1 MAGRIPQHFIDS
13 LINQVDIVDVIDARV
28 PLKKKGHEY
37 TACCPFHNEK
47 TPSFTVSQQKQF
59 YHCFGCGAHG
69 TAIGFLMEYEN
80 MEFVDAIEQLAA
92 DHHIDVPREDSQIP
106 QGPDNTGV
114 YNVLELAAEQYQLQ
128 LRQSQ
133 RAIDYL
139 KKRGLSGDISKD
151 YGIGYAPDS
160 WDFILKQAPSAAAQK
175 DLATGGML
183 IEKNGNQGN
192 FYDRFRDRIMF
203 PIRDRRGRTI
213 GFGGR
218 ILDQGEPKY
227 LNSPETP
234 VFHKGKELY
243 GLYEAKKS
251 VRNLDMIVI
260 VEGYM
265 DVVALAQNG
274 IRYAVATLGTATTAE
289 QISLILRSVK
299 KLVFCYDGDRA
310 GKKAAWKALENTLPL
325 MRDGYE
331 IRFLFLPDGEDP
343 DTMVRQ
349 EGQQAFELRLQN
361 ATPLSDFLIKNLEQ
375 QTDMSSMD
383 GRAHFAELAKPLLNK
398 LPESIFK
405 DLLNES
411 ISKEIGLHNKRLV
424 EAKPARL
431 QQSPSAES
439 KGRQLRI
446 TNVRLAIGLML
457 QQPSLVS
464 AITLP
469 QQLRHAQIQGIGL
482 FFELYELIRS
492 TPELSSAAILERMR
506 GHEMSSYLNKLLH
519 WQIPDADDKE
529 TCLIMYQHA
538 VRNLTQEMLQHR
550 YEFLENKSLSSALS
564 DDEMNEF
571 RSLLKLKALYDK
583 ENENTLSEEE
593 KSDLQ
598 RLLQLNIG

>member
-80 MEFVDAIEQLAA
+80 MDFVDAIEQLAA
-92 DHHIDVPREDSQIP
+92 DHHIDVPREDSQQV

-114 YNVLELAAEQYQLQ
+114 YKMLELAAEQYQQQ
-128 LRQSQ
+128 LKQSQ

-139 KKRGLSGDISKD
+139 KKRGLSGEISKD

-160 WDFILKQAPSAAAQK
+160 WDFILKHGKTPTEQK

-183 IEKNGNQGN
+183 IEKNGQQGH

-251 VRNLDMIVI
+251 VRNLDTIVI

-289 QISLILRSVK
+289 QIGLILRSVK

-310 GKKAAWKALENTLPL
+310 GRKAAWKALENTLPL

-349 EGQQAFELRLQN
+349 EGQQAFEQRLQQ
-361 ATPLSDFLIKNLEQ
+361 ATPLSDFLISQLKQ

-411 ISKEIGLHNKRLV
+411 VSKEVGLHNKRLV
-424 EAKPARL
+424 EQTPLSQVKTANPI
-431 QQSPSAES
+431 ES
-439 KGRQLRI
+439 KGRHIRI

-457 QQPSLVS
+457 QQPSLV
-464 AITLP
+464 AQIDIP
-469 QQLRHAQIQGIGL
+469 DELRNTEIQGISVL
-482 FFELYELIRS
+482 FELYDMIKANSDLG
-492 TPELSSAAILERMR
+492 SAAILERWR
-506 GHEMSSYLNKLLH
+506 NHEMGGFLNKLLH
-519 WQIPDADDKE
+519 WEIPGINDSK
-529 TCLIMYQHA
+529 TSLI
-538 VRNLTQEMLQHR
+538 MLQHAI
-550 YEFLENKSLSSALS
+550 EKMQEKHK
-564 DDEMNEF
+564 E
-571 RSLLKLKALYDK
+571 LKLEA
-583 ENENTLSEEE
+583 
-593 KSDLQ
+593 
-598 RLLQLNIG
+598 LLQKSQQTSLTETEMAELQELMLRKQHDTEE

>member
-1 MAGRIPQHFIDS
+1 MAGRIPQEFIDS
-13 LINQVDIVDVIDARV
+13 LVNQVDIVDVIDSRV

-47 TPSFTVSQQKQF
+47 TPSFTVSQNKQF

-92 DHHIDVPREDSQIP
+92 DHHIEVPREDNQYQ
-106 QGPDNTGV
+106 QGPDNSGV
-114 YNVLELAAEQYQLQ
+114 YKVLENAAESYQQQ
-128 LRQSQ
+128 LKQSQ

-139 KKRGLSGDISKD
+139 KKRGLSGEISKT
-151 YGIGYAPDS
+151 YAIGYSPDS
-160 WDFILKQAPSAAAQK
+160 WDFILKQGKSQAEVK

-183 IEKNGNQGN
+183 IEKNANAGHY
-192 FYDRFRDRIMF
+192 YDRFRDRIMF
-203 PIRDRRGRTI
+203 PIRDKRGRTI

-234 VFHKGKELY
+234 VFHKGRELY
-243 GLYEAKKS
+243 GLFEAKKS
-251 VRNLDMIVI
+251 VRNLETIVI

-274 IRYAVATLGTATTAE
+274 IGYAVATLGTATTAD

-349 EGQQAFELRLQN
+349 EGQQAFEQRLQN
-361 ATPLSDFLIKNLEQ
+361 AMPLSDFLIKGLQQ

-411 ISKEIGLHNKRLV
+411 VSKEIGLHNKRLV
-424 EAKPARL
+424 EAEPVRPARVI
-431 QQSPSAES
+431 SPAES
-439 KGRQLRI
+439 KGRKIRI
-446 TNVRLAIGLML
+446 TDVRLAIGLLL
-457 QQPSLVS
+457 QQPALAAQIS
-464 AITLP
+464 ITDD
-469 QQLRHAQIQGIGL
+469 LRQADIQGIQVM
-482 FFELYELIRS
+482 FELYDMLKAS
-492 TPELSSAAILERMR
+492 PSLSSAAILERWR
-506 GHEMSSYLNKLLH
+506 EHEMGGFLNKLLH
-519 WQIPDADDKE
+519 WEIPGID
-529 TCLIMYQHA
+529 
-538 VRNLTQEMLQHR
+538 
-550 YEFLENKSLSSALS
+550 
-564 DDEMNEF
+564 DDEKTALTMLEHAIENMLDKSKDTRLEA
-571 RSLLKLKALYDK
+571 LLHKSSHTTLDSAEMSELQQLMQRPEPGPPDS
-583 ENENTLSEEE
+583 ESNT
-593 KSDLQ
+593 
-598 RLLQLNIG
+598 

>member
-1 MAGRIPQHFIDS
+1 MAGRIPQHFIDT

-92 DHHIDVPREDSQIP
+92 DHHIDVPREDYQQE

-114 YNVLELAAEQYQLQ
+114 YKMLELAAEQYQQQ
-128 LRQSQ
+128 LKQSQ
-133 RAIDYL
+133 RAIEYL
-139 KKRGLSGDISKD
+139 KKRGLSGEISKD
-151 YGIGYAPDS
+151 YAIGYAPDS
-160 WDFILKQAPSAAAQK
+160 WDFIFNQGKSATEIKQLSTA
-175 DLATGGML
+175 GML
-183 IEKNGNQGN
+183 IEKNGSPGN
-192 FYDRFRDRIMF
+192 YYDRFRDRIMF

-243 GLYEAKKS
+243 GLFEAKKS
-251 VRNLDMIVI
+251 VRNLDTIVI

-265 DVVALAQNG
+265 DVVALAQHG
-274 IRYAVATLGTATTAE
+274 IRYAVATLGTATTGE
-289 QISLILRSVK
+289 QIGLLLRSVK

-343 DTMVRQ
+343 DTMIRQ
-349 EGQQAFELRLQN
+349 EGQQGFEQRLQN

-383 GRAHFAELAKPLLNK
+383 GRAHFAEMARPLLNK

-411 ISKEIGLHNKRLV
+411 VSKEIGLHNKRLL
-424 EAKPARL
+424 EAAPVRTIRGN
-431 QQSPSAES
+431 SIAES
-439 KGRQLRI
+439 KGRHLRI
-446 TNVRLAIGLML
+446 TNVRLAVGLML
-457 QQPSLVS
+457 QQPSLVQEIMLS
-464 AITLP
+464 DE
-469 QQLRHAQIQGIGL
+469 LRVTDIQGIAVM
-482 FFELYELIRS
+482 FELYDLIKAS
-492 TPELSSAAILERMR
+492 PELSSAAILERWR
-506 GHEMSSYLNKLLH
+506 EHEMGGYLNKLLH
-519 WQIPDADDKE
+519 WHIPGVDDKE
-529 TCLIMYQHA
+529 TSLIMLQNAIEKLLQQVKDQRLEVLLHQSQHSDL
-538 VRNLTQEMLQHR
+538 NEQEMQ
-550 YEFLENKSLSSALS
+550 E
-564 DDEMNEF
+564 
-571 RSLLKLKALYDK
+571 LKQLMQRDNTVTDK
-583 ENENTLSEEE
+583 
-593 KSDLQ
+593 
-598 RLLQLNIG
+598 

>member
-13 LINQVDIVDVIDARV
+13 LINQIDIVDVIDARV

-114 YNVLELAAEQYQLQ
+114 YKMLELSAEQYQLQ
-128 LRQSQ
+128 LKQSQ

-139 KKRGLSGDISKD
+139 KKRGLSGEISKD
-151 YGIGYAPDS
+151 YGIGYSPDS
-160 WDFILKQAPSAAAQK
+160 WDFIFKQGKSQAEVK
-175 DLATGGML
+175 DLAAGGML
-183 IEKNGNQGN
+183 IEKNGQQGHY
-192 FYDRFRDRIMF
+192 YDRFRDRIMF

-243 GLYEAKKS
+243 GLFEAKKS
-251 VRNLDMIVI
+251 VRNLDTIVI

-274 IRYAVATLGTATTAE
+274 IRYAVATLGTATTAD

-411 ISKEIGLHNKRLV
+411 ISKEIGLHNKKLV
-424 EAKPARL
+424 EQAPVRPVR
-431 QQSPSAES
+431 QPSYAET
-439 KGRQLRI
+439 KGRHIRI
-446 TNVRLAIGLML
+446 TNVRLAIGLIL
-457 QQPSLVS
+457 QQPALISEIS
-464 AITLP
+464 IPEA
-469 QQLRHAQIQGIGL
+469 LRQADIQGINVL
-482 FFELYELIRS
+482 FDLHDMIKAS
-492 TPELSSAAILERMR
+492 PELSSAAILERWR
-506 GHEMSSYLNKLLH
+506 DNEMGGYLNKLLH
-519 WQIPDADDKE
+519 WEIPGAEDKD
-529 TCLIMYQHA
+529 TSLTMVQHA
-538 VRNLTQEMLQHR
+538 LEKIQQKMKDQRL
-550 YEFLENKSLSSALS
+550 EFLLHQSQHAS
-564 DDEMNEF
+564 
-571 RSLLKLKALYDK
+571 
-583 ENENTLSEEE
+583 LSEEE
-593 KSDLQ
+593 MSELKVLMHRDYDDTEE
-598 RLLQLNIG
+598 

>member
-1 MAGRIPQHFIDS
+1 MPLWQNTPMAGRIPQHFIDS

-92 DHHIDVPREDSQIP
+92 DHHIDVPREDSQVP

-114 YNVLELAAEQYQLQ
+114 YKMLELAAEKYQQELK
-128 LRQSQ
+128 QSQ

-139 KKRGLSGDISKD
+139 KKRGLSGEISKD
-151 YGIGYAPDS
+151 YGIGYSPDS
-160 WDFILKQAPSAAAQK
+160 WDFILKQGKSQAEIK

-183 IEKNGNQGN
+183 IEKNGQPGQY
-192 FYDRFRDRIMF
+192 YDRFRDRIMF

-243 GLYEAKKS
+243 GLFEAKKS
-251 VRNLDMIVI
+251 VRNLDTIVI

-274 IRYAVATLGTATTAE
+274 IRYAVATLGTATTAD

-349 EGQQAFELRLQN
+349 EGQQAFEQRLQN
-361 ATPLSDFLIKNLEQ
+361 ATPLSDFLIRNLEQ

-424 EAKPARL
+424 EQASAQKPQTYNA
-431 QQSPSAES
+431 AET
-439 KGRQLRI
+439 KGRHIRI
-446 TNVRLAIGLML
+446 TNVRLAVGLLL
-457 QQPSLVS
+457 QQPSLVTK
-464 AITLP
+464 IDIP
-469 QQLRHAQIQGIGL
+469 DDLRHADIQGINIL
-482 FFELYELIRS
+482 FELYDLIRS
-492 TPELSSAAILERMR
+492 TPELSSAAILERWR
-506 GHEMSSYLNKLLH
+506 DNEMGGYLNKLLH
-519 WQIPDADDKE
+519 WDIPGAEDKD
-529 TCLIMYQHA
+529 TS
-538 VRNLTQEMLQHR
+538 LTMLQHALEKIQQKMKDQR
-550 YEFLENKSLSSALS
+550 LEFLLHQSQHASLS
-564 DDEMNEF
+564 DDEINE
-571 RSLLKLKALYDK
+571 LKVLMHRDYED
-583 ENENTLSEEE
+583 T
-593 KSDLQ
+593 DD
-598 RLLQLNIG
+598 

>member
-92 DHHIDVPREDSQIP
+92 DHHIDVPREDSP
-106 QGPDNTGV
+106 HTQGPDNSGV
-114 YNVLELAAEQYQLQ
+114 YNMLELAAEQYQQALK
-128 LRQSQ
+128 QSQ

-139 KKRGLSGDISKD
+139 KKRGLSGEISKD
-151 YGIGYAPDS
+151 YGIGYSPDS
-160 WDFILKQAPSAAAQK
+160 WDFILQQGQSQTDIK
-175 DLATGGML
+175 DLASGGML
-183 IEKNGNQGN
+183 IEKNAQAGSY
-192 FYDRFRDRIMF
+192 YDRFRDRIMF

-243 GLYEAKKS
+243 GLFEAKKS
-251 VRNLDMIVI
+251 VRNLHTIVI

-274 IRYAVATLGTATTAE
+274 IRYAVATLGTATTAD

-349 EGQQAFELRLQN
+349 EGQQAFEQRLQN
-361 ATPLSDFLIKNLEQ
+361 ATPLSDFLINNLQQ

-405 DLLNES
+405 DLVNES
-411 ISKEIGLHNKRLV
+411 VSKVIGLHNKRLV
-424 EAKPARL
+424 EAAPVSQAKAGN
-431 QQSPSAES
+431 AAAS
-439 KGRQLRI
+439 KGRHMRI

-457 QQPSLVS
+457 QQPALLKE
-464 AITLP
+464 AHLP
-469 QQLRHAQIQGIGL
+469 DALRGSEIQGISTL
-482 FFELYELIRS
+482 FELYDMIKAN
-492 TPELSSAAILERMR
+492 PELSSVAILERWR
-506 GHEMSSYLNKLLH
+506 EHEMGAYLNKLLH
-519 WQIPDADDKE
+519 WSIPDAENKA
-529 TCLIMYQHA
+529 TSLTMFQHA
-538 VRNLTQEMLQHR
+538 SEKMLQALKNQR
-550 YEFLENKSLSSALS
+550 LEALLQQSQQSALNQT
-564 DDEMNEF
+564 EMTELQQLMQ
-571 RSLLKLKALYDK
+571 RSSSNNQD
-583 ENENTLSEEE
+583 
-593 KSDLQ
+593 
-598 RLLQLNIG
+598 

>member
-114 YNVLELAAEQYQLQ
+114 YKMLELSAEQYQLQ
-128 LRQSQ
+128 LKQSQ

-139 KKRGLSGDISKD
+139 KKRGLSGEISKD
-151 YGIGYAPDS
+151 YGIGYSPDS
-160 WDFILKQAPSAAAQK
+160 WDFIFKQGKSQAEVK
-175 DLATGGML
+175 DLAAGGML
-183 IEKNGNQGN
+183 IEKNGQQGHY
-192 FYDRFRDRIMF
+192 YDRFRDRIMF

-243 GLYEAKKS
+243 GLFEAKKS
-251 VRNLDMIVI
+251 VRNLDTIVI

-274 IRYAVATLGTATTAE
+274 IRYAVATLGTATTAD

-411 ISKEIGLHNKRLV
+411 ISKEIGLHNKKLV
-424 EAKPARL
+424 EQAPVRPVR
-431 QQSPSAES
+431 QPSYAET
-439 KGRQLRI
+439 KGRHIRI
-446 TNVRLAIGLML
+446 TNVRLAIGLIL
-457 QQPSLVS
+457 QQPALISEIS
-464 AITLP
+464 IPEA
-469 QQLRHAQIQGIGL
+469 LRQADIQGINVL
-482 FFELYELIRS
+482 FDLHDMIKAS
-492 TPELSSAAILERMR
+492 PELSSAAILERWR
-506 GHEMSSYLNKLLH
+506 DNEMGGYLNKLLH
-519 WQIPDADDKE
+519 WEIPGAEDKD
-529 TCLIMYQHA
+529 TSLTMVQHA
-538 VRNLTQEMLQHR
+538 LEKIQQKMKDQRL
-550 YEFLENKSLSSALS
+550 EFLLHQSQHAS
-564 DDEMNEF
+564 
-571 RSLLKLKALYDK
+571 
-583 ENENTLSEEE
+583 LSEEE
-593 KSDLQ
+593 MSELKVLMHRDYDDTEE
-598 RLLQLNIG
+598 

>member
-13 LINQVDIVDVIDARV
+13 LINQVDIVDVVDARV

-80 MEFVDAIEQLAA
+80 MEFVDAIEQLAS
-92 DHHIDVPREDSQIP
+92 DQHIEVPRED
-106 QGPDNTGV
+106 GPDV
-114 YNVLELAAEQYQLQ
+114 NVVDNSGLYKMLDLASEKYQAHLKQ
-128 LRQSQ
+128 DE
-133 RAIDYL
+133 RAIAYL
-139 KKRGLSGDISKD
+139 KKRGLSGEISRD
-151 YGIGYAPDS
+151 YGIGYSPES
-160 WDFILKQAPSAAAQK
+160 WDFVLKLASSSKEQK
-175 DLATGGML
+175 DLASSGMV
-183 IEKNGNQGN
+183 IEKNGNAGN
-192 FYDRFRDRIMF
+192 YYDRFRDRIMF

-243 GLYEAKKS
+243 GLFEAKKA
-251 VRNLDMIVI
+251 VRNLDTIVI

-274 IRYAVATLGTATTAE
+274 IRYAVATLGTATTAD
-289 QISLILRSVK
+289 QISLILRAVK
-299 KLVFCYDGDRA
+299 KIVFCYDGDRA

-349 EGQQAFELRLQN
+349 EGQRAFEQRLQT
-361 ATPLSDFLIKNLEQ
+361 ATPLSEFLIKNLEQ

-383 GRAHFAELAKPLLNK
+383 GRAHFAEMAKPLLNK

-424 EAKPARL
+424 EAEPVQRIRPRNPAD
-431 QQSPSAES
+431 S
-439 KGRQLRI
+439 KGRHLRI
-446 TNVRLAIGLML
+446 TNVRLAIGLLL
-457 QQPSLVS
+457 QQPKL
-464 AITLP
+464 A
-469 QQLRHAQIQGIGL
+469 AQINIADELRTADIQGVSVL
-482 FFELYELIRS
+482 FKLYDML
-492 TPELSSAAILERMR
+492 TANPELSSAAILERWR
-506 GHEMSSYLNKLLH
+506 DDEMGAFLNKLLH
-519 WQIPDADDKE
+519 WHIPGLDDTE
-529 TCLIMYQHA
+529 TTLTTLQHA
-538 VRNLTQEMLQHR
+538 VEKMLLQVKDQRLETLLHQSQHA
-550 YEFLENKSLSSALS
+550 ELSSAEM
-564 DDEMNEF
+564 DE
-571 RSLLKLKALYDK
+571 LKALMHREQPDI
-583 ENENTLSEEE
+583 EE
-593 KSDLQ
+593 
-598 RLLQLNIG
+598 

>member
-1 MAGRIPQHFIDS
+1 MAGRIPQEFIDS
-13 LINQVDIVDVIDARV
+13 LVNQVDIVDVIDSRV

-47 TPSFTVSQQKQF
+47 TPSFTVSQNKQF

-92 DHHIDVPREDSQIP
+92 DHHIEVPREDNQYQ
-106 QGPDNTGV
+106 QGPDNSGV
-114 YNVLELAAEQYQLQ
+114 YKVLENAAESYQQQ
-128 LRQSQ
+128 LKQSQ

-139 KKRGLSGDISKD
+139 KKRGLSGEISKT
-151 YGIGYAPDS
+151 YGIGYSPDS
-160 WDFILKQAPSAAAQK
+160 WDFILKQGKSQADVK
-175 DLATGGML
+175 DLASGGML
-183 IEKNGNQGN
+183 IEKNGNAGHY
-192 FYDRFRDRIMF
+192 YDRFRDRIMF
-203 PIRDRRGRTI
+203 PIRDKRGRTI

-234 VFHKGKELY
+234 VFHKGRELY
-243 GLYEAKKS
+243 GLFEAKKS
-251 VRNLDMIVI
+251 VRNLETIVI

-274 IRYAVATLGTATTAE
+274 IGYAVATLGTATTPD

-349 EGQQAFELRLQN
+349 EGQQAFEQRLQN
-361 ATPLSDFLIKNLEQ
+361 AMPLSDFLIKGLQQ

-411 ISKEIGLHNKRLV
+411 VSKEIGLHNKRLV
-424 EAKPARL
+424 EAEPVRPARVIN
-431 QQSPSAES
+431 PAES
-439 KGRQLRI
+439 KGRKIRI
-446 TNVRLAIGLML
+446 TDVRLAIGLLL
-457 QQPSLVS
+457 QQPSLAS
-464 AITLP
+464 QISIADD
-469 QQLRHAQIQGIGL
+469 LRQADIQGIQVM
-482 FFELYELIRS
+482 FELYDMLKAS
-492 TPELSSAAILERMR
+492 PNLSSAAILERWR
-506 GHEMSSYLNKLLH
+506 EHEMGSFLNKLLH
-519 WQIPDADDKE
+519 WEIPGIDDNE
-529 TCLIMYQHA
+529 RTALTMLEHA
-538 VRNLTQEMLQHR
+538 IENMQDKSKDIRLEALLHKSSHTSLDSAEMSELQQLMQR
-550 YEFLENKSLSSALS
+550 PEPAPS
-564 DDEMNEF
+564 D
-571 RSLLKLKALYDK
+571 
-583 ENENTLSEEE
+583 SE
-593 KSDLQ
+593 S
-598 RLLQLNIG
+598 NI

>member
-69 TAIGFLMEYEN
+69 TSIGFLMEYEN

-114 YNVLELAAEQYQLQ
+114 YKMLELAAEKYQQELK
-128 LRQSQ
+128 QSQ

-139 KKRGLSGDISKD
+139 KKRGLSGEISKD
-151 YGIGYAPDS
+151 YGIGYSPDS
-160 WDFILKQAPSAAAQK
+160 WDFILKQGSSQADTK
-175 DLATGGML
+175 DLATAGML
-183 IEKNGNQGN
+183 IEKNGQQGHY
-192 FYDRFRDRIMF
+192 YDRFRDRIMF

-243 GLYEAKKS
+243 GLFEAKKT
-251 VRNLDMIVI
+251 VRNLDTIVI

-274 IRYAVATLGTATTAE
+274 IRYAVATLGTATTPE

-349 EGQQAFELRLQN
+349 EGQQAFEQRLQT
-361 ATPLSDFLIKNLEQ
+361 ATPLSDFLINHLKS

-383 GRAHFAELAKPLLNK
+383 GRAHFAEIAKPLLNK

-405 DLLNES
+405 DLLNDS
-411 ISKEIGLHNKRLV
+411 VSSEIGLHNKRLV
-424 EAKPARL
+424 EAKPTQASR
-431 QQSPSAES
+431 PNNPAAS
-439 KGRQLRI
+439 KGRHMRV
-446 TNVRLAIGLML
+446 TDVRLAVGLLL
-457 QQPSLVS
+457 QQPTLATEIEMDNSLRL
-464 AITLP
+464 AN
-469 QQLRHAQIQGIGL
+469 IQGISVL
-482 FFELYELIRS
+482 FELYDMLKA
-492 TPELSSAAILERMR
+492 TPDLTSAAILERWR
-506 GHEMSSYLNKLLH
+506 EHEMGNYLNKLLH
-519 WQIPDADDKE
+519 WHIPGADDSK
-529 TCLIMYQHA
+529 TS
-538 VRNLTQEMLQHR
+538 LTMLQHAIDKILSQVKDQR
-550 YEFLENKSLSSALS
+550 LEVLLHQSQQASLSP
-564 DDEMNEF
+564 DEMEE
-571 RSLLKLKALYDK
+571 LK
-583 ENENTLSEEE
+583 TLM
-593 KSDLQ
+593 Q
-598 RLLQLNIG
+598 REQTDTEQ

>member
-92 DHHIDVPREDSQIP
+92 DQHIEVPHEDGAAVNIV
-106 QGPDNTGV
+106 DNSGL
-114 YNVLELAAEQYQLQ
+114 YKMLELASEKYQQHLKQ
-128 LRQSQ
+128 DQ

-139 KKRGLSGDISKD
+139 KKRGLSGEISRD
-151 YGIGYAPDS
+151 YGIGYSPES
-160 WDFILKQAPSAAAQK
+160 WDFVLKLASSPKEQK
-175 DLATGGML
+175 DLFTSGMT
-183 IEKNGNQGN
+183 IEKQGSQY
-192 FYDRFRDRIMF
+192 YDRFRDRIMF

-243 GLYEAKKS
+243 GLFEAKKS
-251 VRNLDMIVI
+251 VRNLDTIVI

-274 IRYAVATLGTATTAE
+274 IRYAVATLGTATTPE
-289 QISLILRSVK
+289 QISLILRAVK
-299 KLVFCYDGDRA
+299 KIVFCYDGDRA

-349 EGQQAFELRLQN
+349 EGQQAFEQRLQT
-361 ATPLSDFLIKNLEQ
+361 ATPLSEFLINHLKS

-383 GRAHFAELAKPLLNK
+383 GRAHFAEIAKPLLNK

-411 ISKEIGLHNKRLV
+411 VSKEIGLHNKRLV
-424 EAKPARL
+424 EAEPV
-431 QQSPSAES
+431 QQSRSKSPAES
-439 KGRQLRI
+439 KGRHLRI

-457 QQPSLVS
+457 QQPSLASQVVIDNSLRS
-464 AITLP
+464 AD
-469 QQLRHAQIQGIGL
+469 IQGVNVL
-482 FFELYELIRS
+482 FELFDMIQAS
-492 TPELSSAAILERMR
+492 PELSSAAILERWR
-506 GHEMSSYLNKLLH
+506 DHEMGAFLNKLLH
-519 WQIPDADDKE
+519 WHIPAVDDDN
-529 TCLIMYQHA
+529 TSLIMLQQA
-538 VRNLTQEMLQHR
+538 IDKIMLQVK
-550 YEFLENKSLSSALS
+550 N
-564 DDEMNEF
+564 
-571 RSLLKLKALYDK
+571 
-583 ENENTLSEEE
+583 
-593 KSDLQ
+593 Q
-598 RLLQLNIG
+598 RLDVLLHKSQQASLDETETKELQLLMQRENNDINDEP

>member
-1 MAGRIPQHFIDS
+1 MAGRIPQHFIDT

-92 DHHIDVPREDSQIP
+92 DHHIDVPREDYQQE

-114 YNVLELAAEQYQLQ
+114 YKMLELAAEQYQQQ
-128 LRQSQ
+128 LKQSQ
-133 RAIDYL
+133 RAIEYL
-139 KKRGLSGDISKD
+139 KKRGLSGEISKD
-151 YGIGYAPDS
+151 YAIGYAPDS
-160 WDFILKQAPSAAAQK
+160 WDFIFNQGKSATEIKQLSTA
-175 DLATGGML
+175 GML
-183 IEKNGNQGN
+183 IEKNGSPGN
-192 FYDRFRDRIMF
+192 YYDRFRDRIMF

-243 GLYEAKKS
+243 GLFEAKKS
-251 VRNLDMIVI
+251 VRNLDTIVI

-265 DVVALAQNG
+265 DVVALAQHG
-274 IRYAVATLGTATTAE
+274 IRYAVATLGTATTGE
-289 QISLILRSVK
+289 QIGLLLRSVK

-349 EGQQAFELRLQN
+349 EGQQGFEQRLQN

-383 GRAHFAELAKPLLNK
+383 GRAHFAEMARPLLNK

-411 ISKEIGLHNKRLV
+411 VSKEIGLHNKRLL
-424 EAKPARL
+424 EAAPVRTIRGNNI
-431 QQSPSAES
+431 AES
-439 KGRQLRI
+439 KGRHLRI
-446 TNVRLAIGLML
+446 TNVRLAVGLML
-457 QQPSLVS
+457 QQPSLVQEIMLS
-464 AITLP
+464 DE
-469 QQLRHAQIQGIGL
+469 LRVTDIQGIAVM
-482 FFELYELIRS
+482 FELYDLIKAS
-492 TPELSSAAILERMR
+492 PELSSAAILERWR
-506 GHEMSSYLNKLLH
+506 EHEMGGYLNKLLH
-519 WQIPDADDKE
+519 WHIPGVDDKE
-529 TCLIMYQHA
+529 TSLTMLQNAIEKLLQQVKDQRLEVLLHQSQHSGL
-538 VRNLTQEMLQHR
+538 NEQEMQ
-550 YEFLENKSLSSALS
+550 E
-564 DDEMNEF
+564 
-571 RSLLKLKALYDK
+571 LKQLMQRDNTVTDK
-583 ENENTLSEEE
+583 
-593 KSDLQ
+593 
-598 RLLQLNIG
+598 

>member
-92 DHHIDVPREDSQIP
+92 DHHIEVPREDSQYQ
-106 QGPDNTGV
+106 QGPDNSGV
-114 YNVLELAAEQYQLQ
+114 YKVLESAAESYQQQ
-128 LRQSQ
+128 LKQSP
-133 RAIDYL
+133 RAIEYL
-139 KKRGLSGDISKD
+139 KKRGLSGEISKD

-160 WDFILKQAPSAAAQK
+160 WDFVLKQAKSSTEQK

-183 IEKNGNQGN
+183 IEKNNQAGHY
-192 FYDRFRDRIMF
+192 YDRFRDRIIF
-203 PIRDRRGRTI
+203 PIRDKRGRTI

-243 GLYEAKKS
+243 GLFEAKKN
-251 VRNLDMIVI
+251 VRNLDTIVI

-274 IRYAVATLGTATTAE
+274 IRYAVATLGTATTPD
-289 QISLILRSVK
+289 QISSILRSVK

-310 GKKAAWKALENTLPL
+310 GRKAAWKALENTLPL

-343 DTMVRQ
+343 DTMVRK
-349 EGQQAFELRLQN
+349 EGQQAFEQRLQN
-361 ATPLSDFLIKNLEQ
+361 ATPLSDFLINQLKE

-383 GRAHFAELAKPLLNK
+383 GRAHFAEMAKPLLNK

-411 ISKEIGLHNKRLV
+411 VSREIGLHNKTLV
-424 EAKPARL
+424 EQAPVQTAKPVN
-431 QQSPSAES
+431 PTES
-439 KGRQLRI
+439 KGRHIRI
-446 TNVRLAIGLML
+446 TDVRLAVGLLL
-457 QQPSLVS
+457 QQPSLGSQVVIDES
-464 AITLP
+464 
-469 QQLRHAQIQGIGL
+469 LREANIQGIDVL
-482 FFELYELIRS
+482 FALYDMIKTS
-492 TPELSSAAILERMR
+492 PELSSAAILERWR
-506 GHEMSSYLNKLLH
+506 DHEMGGFLNKLLH
-519 WQIPDADDKE
+519 WEIPGADDL
-529 TCLIMYQHA
+529 TTSLTMLNHA
-538 VRNLTQEMLQHR
+538 VEKMLAKTKEQRFEALLHKSQQSSLNEAEMA
-550 YEFLENKSLSSALS
+550 E
-564 DDEMNEF
+564 
-571 RSLLKLKALYDK
+571 
-583 ENENTLSEEE
+583 
-593 KSDLQ
+593 
-598 RLLQLNIG
+598 LQLLMQRNESNDD

>member
-92 DHHIDVPREDSQIP
+92 DHHIEVPREDSQF
-106 QGPDNTGV
+106 QGPDNSNV
-114 YNVLELAAEQYQLQ
+114 YKVLERAAESYKQQLK
-128 LRQSQ
+128 QSP
-133 RAIDYL
+133 RAIEYL
-139 KKRGLSGDISKD
+139 KKRGLSGEISKD

-160 WDFILKQAPSAAAQK
+160 WDFVLKQASSAAEQK

-183 IEKNGNQGN
+183 IEKNNQAGHY
-192 FYDRFRDRIMF
+192 YDRFRDRIMF
-203 PIRDRRGRTI
+203 PIRDKRGRTI

-243 GLYEAKKS
+243 GLFEAKKN
-251 VRNLDMIVI
+251 VRNLETIVI

-274 IRYAVATLGTATTAE
+274 IRYAVATLGTATTPD
-289 QISLILRSVK
+289 QISSILRSVK

-310 GKKAAWKALENTLPL
+310 GRKAAWKALENTLPL

-343 DTMVRQ
+343 DTMVRK
-349 EGQQAFELRLQN
+349 EGQQAFEQRLQN
-361 ATPLSDFLIKNLEQ
+361 ATPLSDFLITQLKE

-383 GRAHFAELAKPLLNK
+383 GRAHFAEMAKPLLNK

-411 ISKEIGLHNKRLV
+411 VSREIGLHNKTLV
-424 EAKPARL
+424 EQAPVHTARPAN
-431 QQSPSAES
+431 PAES
-439 KGRQLRI
+439 KGRHIRI
-446 TNVRLAIGLML
+446 TDVRLAVGLLL
-457 QQPSLVS
+457 QQPSLGSQVVLDES
-464 AITLP
+464 
-469 QQLRHAQIQGIGL
+469 LRQANIQGIDVL
-482 FFELYELIRS
+482 FALYDMIKAS
-492 TPELSSAAILERMR
+492 PELTSAAILERWR
-506 GHEMSSYLNKLLH
+506 DNEMGGFLNKLLH
-519 WQIPDADDKE
+519 WEIPGAEDA
-529 TCLIMYQHA
+529 TTSLTMINHA
-538 VRNLTQEMLQHR
+538 VEKMLAKTKEQRFEALLHKSQQSTLNEAEMT
-550 YEFLENKSLSSALS
+550 E
-564 DDEMNEF
+564 
-571 RSLLKLKALYDK
+571 
-583 ENENTLSEEE
+583 
-593 KSDLQ
+593 
-598 RLLQLNIG
+598 LQLLMRRNESSED

>member
-28 PLKKKGHEY
+28 PLKKKGNEY

-47 TPSFTVSQQKQF
+47 TPSFTVSPSKQF

-69 TAIGFLMEYEN
+69 TAIGFLMDYEN
-80 MEFVDAIEQLAA
+80 LDFVDAIEQLAA
-92 DHHIDVPREDSQIP
+92 DNHIEVPREDSQY
-106 QGPDNTGV
+106 QGPDNSGI
-114 YNVLELAAEQYQLQ
+114 YKVLERAAESFQQQLKT
-128 LRQSQ
+128 SQ

-139 KKRGLSGDISKD
+139 KKRGLSGEIARE

-160 WDFILKQAPSAAAQK
+160 WDFVLKQASSAAEQQ
-175 DLATGGML
+175 DLFTGGML
-183 IEKNGNQGN
+183 IEKNGQQGH

-203 PIRDRRGRTI
+203 PIRDKRGRTI

-243 GLYEAKKS
+243 GLYEAKKN
-251 VRNLDMIVI
+251 VRNLETIVI

-274 IRYAVATLGTATTAE
+274 IRYAVATLGTATTPE
-289 QISLILRSVK
+289 QISSILRTVK

-310 GKKAAWKALENTLPL
+310 GRKAAWKALENTLPL

-331 IRFLFLPDGEDP
+331 IRFLFLPEGEDP

-349 EGQQAFELRLQN
+349 EGQQAFEQRLQT
-361 ATPLSDFLIKNLEQ
+361 ATPLSDFLISQLKE
-375 QTDMSSMD
+375 QTDMTSMD

-411 ISKEIGLHNKRLV
+411 VSREIGLHNKTLV
-424 EAKPARL
+424 EPKPV
-431 QQSPSAES
+431 QPTKPVNPAES
-439 KGRQLRI
+439 KGRHMRV

-457 QQPSLVS
+457 QQPAIVSQVDIPDSLRN
-464 AITLP
+464 AD
-469 QQLRHAQIQGIGL
+469 IQGMNVL
-482 FFELYELIRS
+482 FELYDQIKAS
-492 TPELSSAAILERMR
+492 PGLSSAAILERWR
-506 GHEMSSYLNKLLH
+506 GSEMSGYLNKLLH
-519 WQIPDADDKE
+519 WEIPNAEDAGA
-529 TCLIMYQHA
+529 TMLQHA
-538 VRNLTQEMLQHR
+538 VDKMLHEVTNR
-550 YEFLENKSLSSALS
+550 RLDELLLKPLDSLSDTEKTELQQLMRRESSSS
-564 DDEMNEF
+564 DQ
-571 RSLLKLKALYDK
+571 S
-583 ENENTLSEEE
+583 
-593 KSDLQ
+593 
-598 RLLQLNIG
+598 

>member
-80 MEFVDAIEQLAA
+80 MEFVDAIEQLAS
-92 DHHIDVPREDSQIP
+92 DQHIEVARED
-106 QGPDNTGV
+106 GPDV
-114 YNVLELAAEQYQLQ
+114 NVIDNSGLYKMLELASEKYQAHLKQ
-128 LRQSQ
+128 DQ
-133 RAIDYL
+133 RAIAYL
-139 KKRGLSGDISKD
+139 KKRGLSGEISRD
-151 YGIGYAPDS
+151 YGIGYSPES
-160 WDFILKQAPSAAAQK
+160 WDFVLKLASSPKEQK
-175 DLATGGML
+175 DLFISGMT
-183 IEKNGNQGN
+183 IEKQGGQY
-192 FYDRFRDRIMF
+192 YDRFRDRIMF

-234 VFHKGKELY
+234 IFHKGKELY
-243 GLYEAKKS
+243 GLFEAKKS
-251 VRNLDMIVI
+251 VRNLDTVVI

-274 IRYAVATLGTATTAE
+274 IRYAVATLGTATTPE
-289 QISLILRSVK
+289 QISLILRAVK
-299 KLVFCYDGDRA
+299 KIVFCYDGDRA

-349 EGQQAFELRLQN
+349 EGQQAFEQRLQT
-361 ATPLSDFLIKNLEQ
+361 ATPLSEFLINHLKS

-383 GRAHFAELAKPLLNK
+383 GRAHFAEIAKPLLNK

-411 ISKEIGLHNKRLV
+411 VSKEIGLHNKRLV
-424 EAKPARL
+424 ETEPVH
-431 QQSPSAES
+431 QSRPKSPAES
-439 KGRQLRI
+439 KGRHLRI

-457 QQPSLVS
+457 QQPSLGSQVVIDNSLRS
-464 AITLP
+464 AD
-469 QQLRHAQIQGIGL
+469 IQGVNVL
-482 FFELYELIRS
+482 FELYDMIQAS
-492 TPELSSAAILERMR
+492 PELSSAAILERWR
-506 GHEMSSYLNKLLH
+506 DHEMGAFLNKLLYWH
-519 WQIPDADDKE
+519 IPAVDDDN
-529 TCLIMYQHA
+529 TSLIMLQQA
-538 VRNLTQEMLQHR
+538 INKMLLQVK
-550 YEFLENKSLSSALS
+550 N
-564 DDEMNEF
+564 
-571 RSLLKLKALYDK
+571 
-583 ENENTLSEEE
+583 
-593 KSDLQ
+593 Q
-598 RLLQLNIG
+598 RLDVLLHKSQQTSLDDTETKELQLLMQRENNDIEDES

>member
-13 LINQVDIVDVIDARV
+13 LINQIDIVDVIDARV

-114 YNVLELAAEQYQLQ
+114 YKMLERAAEQYQSQ
-128 LRQSQ
+128 LKQSQ
-133 RAIDYL
+133 RAIEYL
-139 KKRGLSGDISKD
+139 KKRGLSGEISKD
-151 YGIGYAPDS
+151 YGIGYSPDS
-160 WDFILKQAPSAAAQK
+160 WDFILKQGKNPTEQK

-183 IEKNGNQGN
+183 IEKNGSPGN
-192 FYDRFRDRIMF
+192 YYDRFRDRIMF
-203 PIRDRRGRTI
+203 PIQDRRGRTI

-251 VRNLDMIVI
+251 VRNLDTIVI

-274 IRYAVATLGTATTAE
+274 IRYAVATLGTATTAD

-349 EGQQAFELRLQN
+349 EGQQAFEQRLQN

-383 GRAHFAELAKPLLNK
+383 GRAHFAEMAKPLLNK

-424 EAKPARL
+424 EQAPVQKVQTANPA
-431 QQSPSAES
+431 ET
-439 KGRQLRI
+439 KGRHIRI
-446 TNVRLAIGLML
+446 TNVRLAVGLIL

-464 AITLP
+464 QIEIANP
-469 QQLRHAQIQGIGL
+469 LRHADIQGINIL
-482 FFELYELIRS
+482 FELYDLIKS
-492 TPELSSAAILERMR
+492 TPELSSVAILERWR
-506 GHEMSSYLNKLLH
+506 DNEMGGFLNKLLH
-519 WQIPDADDKE
+519 WDIPGADDKE
-529 TCLIMYQHA
+529 TS
-538 VRNLTQEMLQHR
+538 LTMLQHALEKIQQKMNDQR
-550 YEFLENKSLSSALS
+550 LEFLLHQSQHTSLS
-564 DDEMNEF
+564 DDEINE
-571 RSLLKLKALYDK
+571 LK
-583 ENENTLSEEE
+583 TLMHRDYADPE
-593 KSDLQ
+593 D
-598 RLLQLNIG
+598 

>member
-92 DHHIDVPREDSQIP
+92 DYHIEVPREDSQY
-106 QGPDNTGV
+106 QGPDNSNV
-114 YNVLELAAEQYQLQ
+114 YKVLERAAESYKQQLK
-128 LRQSQ
+128 QSP
-133 RAIDYL
+133 RAIEYL
-139 KKRGLSGDISKD
+139 KKRGLSGEISKD
-151 YGIGYAPDS
+151 YCIGYAPDS
-160 WDFILKQAPSAAAQK
+160 WDFVLKQATSASEQK

-183 IEKNGNQGN
+183 IEKNNQAGHY
-192 FYDRFRDRIMF
+192 YDRFRDRIMF
-203 PIRDRRGRTI
+203 PIRDKRGRTI

-243 GLYEAKKS
+243 GLFEAKKN
-251 VRNLDMIVI
+251 VRNLDTIVI

-274 IRYAVATLGTATTAE
+274 IRYAVATLGTATTPD
-289 QISLILRSVK
+289 QISSILRSVK

-310 GKKAAWKALENTLPL
+310 GRKAAWKALENTLPL

-343 DTMVRQ
+343 DTMVRK
-349 EGQQAFELRLQN
+349 EGQQAFEQRLQN
-361 ATPLSDFLIKNLEQ
+361 ATPLSDFLITQLKQ

-383 GRAHFAELAKPLLNK
+383 GRAHFAEMAKPLLNK

-411 ISKEIGLHNKRLV
+411 VSREIGLHNKTLV
-424 EAKPARL
+424 EQAPVQTARPAN
-431 QQSPSAES
+431 PAES
-439 KGRQLRI
+439 KGRHIRI
-446 TNVRLAIGLML
+446 TDVRLAVGLLL
-457 QQPSLVS
+457 QQPSLGSQVVIDES
-464 AITLP
+464 
-469 QQLRHAQIQGIGL
+469 LRQANIQGIDVL
-482 FFELYELIRS
+482 FALYDMIKAS
-492 TPELSSAAILERMR
+492 PELTSAAILERWR
-506 GHEMSSYLNKLLH
+506 DHEMGGFLNKLLH
-519 WQIPDADDKE
+519 WEIPGADDA
-529 TCLIMYQHA
+529 TTSLTMLNHA
-538 VRNLTQEMLQHR
+538 VEKMLAKTKEQRFEALLHKSQQSTLNEAEMA
-550 YEFLENKSLSSALS
+550 E
-564 DDEMNEF
+564 
-571 RSLLKLKALYDK
+571 
-583 ENENTLSEEE
+583 
-593 KSDLQ
+593 
-598 RLLQLNIG
+598 LQLLMQRNDETDS